1 MMKINCHSVFP
12 LNEVASLLL
21 LRFFFV
27 FSFQKFDY
35 TMSWHGFWGVYLVWG
50 LLDFLTV
57 GLQFLPHLGNFQV
70 SVLHIFFPA
79 PPSFWSLSRTQWQE
93 CWIFYYI
100 SQIPEALL
108 IFFFC
113 LFSLWYSN
121 WVRYWLRYCSVFS
134 FTNSFLCPLLSL
146 VEPIQEAFC
155 SGFYIFQFLNFHLIV
170 LYIFCFCTKTFFICF
185 KHACNCLLKHFMIAL
200 LKSVSFQYWRLLIVF
215 SNSGLDYLG
224 SWYYK
229 WFLTVF
235 QTFWVGIMLWF
246 YLYDLF

>member
-1 MMKINCHSVFP
+1 MGSSSLSALEKWATSFWPSCFMMKINCHSVFP

-93 CWIFYYI
+93 CWIFYY
-100 SQIPEALL
+100 SLSDSWGSAH
-108 IFFFC
+108 F
-113 LFSLWYSN
+113 LF
-121 WVRYWLRYCSVFS
+121 
-134 FTNSFLCPLLSL
+134 
-146 VEPIQEAFC
+146 
-155 SGFYIFQFLNFHLIV
+155 
-170 LYIFCFCTKTFFICF
+170 
-185 KHACNCLLKHFMIAL
+185 
-200 LKSVSFQYWRLLIVF
+200 LIVF
-215 SNSGLDYLG
+215 SLIFKLG
-224 SWYYK
+224 K
-229 WFLTVF
+229 VLVKVLVKVL
-235 QTFWVGIMLWF
+235 FWLK
-246 YLYDLF
+246 LH